1 MYFKSI
7 MNWQEGLLL
16 FLCFVYLFLYGS
28 YMAQSNSGRENKVKK
43 VM

>member
-16 FLCFVYLFLYGS
+16 FLRLFIYSFMGPIWH
-28 YMAQSNSGRENKVKK
+28 KVIVEEKIT
-43 VM
+43 